1 MSQNI
6 ISDALNKIMNAKKA
20 KKTIVEVSY
29 HSKLLSSIL
38 AIAKLEGYIK
48 SYKADGKKM
57 VIEIDKLNH
66 CKAIS
71 PRYTVKVG
79 EIEKYEKRY
88 LPAKNFG
95 TIIVST
101 SKGLMTHRN
110 AQDKNIGGS
119 LVAYF
124 Y

>member
-6 ISDALNKIMNAKKA
+6 VSDALNKIMNAKKA
-20 KKTIVEVSY
+20 RKTTVEINY

-38 AIAKLEGYIK
+38 AIAKLKGYIK
-48 SYKADGKKM
+48 SYKIDGKKM
-57 VIEIDKLNH
+57 AVEIDKLNY
-66 CKAIS
+66 CKAIT
-71 PRYTVKVG
+71 PRYAVKVD

-95 TIIVST
+95 VIIVST
-101 SKGLMTHRN
+101 SKGLMSHQS
-110 AQDKNIGGS
+110 AQEKKIGGS